1 MNDMSGSRVF
11 PRGVGTQTIATSASR
26 IASKSSVATSLPAD
40 EVADDLDKAILV
52 QEQAVA
58 LSSAHV
64 DILYNY
70 GRMLFNRGLPQD
82 VLLAKEVW
90 GVVGDIDP
98 NHANT
103 LFSLGAL
110 HEKEGEI
117 STALSYYK
125 RVAGLNPEN
134 KEIHKKISALT
145 Y

>member
-1 MNDMSGSRVF
+1 M
-11 PRGVGTQTIATSASR
+11 IAYVRLAHM
-26 IASKSSVATSLPAD
+26 L
-40 EVADDLDKAILV
+40 EVTHDLDKAILV

-58 LSSAHV
+58 LNSNHV
-64 DILYNY
+64 EVLYEY
-70 GRMLFNRGLPQD
+70 GRMLFNRGLSQD

-90 GVVGDIDP
+90 SVAGDIDP

-110 HEKEGEI
+110 YEREGEAHI
-117 STALSYYK
+117 ALSYYK